1 MPWATQLIAKSEL
14 YLSLS
19 NRHWRKNKRANNE
32 NKEYHEAMQKGSIIA
47 QFLYRLKQ
55 DSCVSSIRNL
65 MYNDDLI
72 GYDILFRG
80 SDLKENEYPLI
91 MFN

>member
-1 MPWATQLIAKSEL
+1 
-14 YLSLS
+14 
-19 NRHWRKNKRANNE
+19 
-32 NKEYHEAMQKGSIIA
+32 
-47 QFLYRLKQ
+47 
-55 DSCVSSIRNL
+55 